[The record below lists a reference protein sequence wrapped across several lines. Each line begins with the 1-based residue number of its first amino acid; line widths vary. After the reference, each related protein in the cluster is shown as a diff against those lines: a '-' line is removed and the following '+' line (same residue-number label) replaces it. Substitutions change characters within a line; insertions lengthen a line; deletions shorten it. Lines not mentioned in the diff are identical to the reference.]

1 MTVNTQAG
9 FTLLA
14 LVLLAALPVSAGESV
29 DRELAASP
37 DGVVE
42 INNVRGEVRVE
53 GWDRDAVQVRGE
65 LDDLA
70 EGLEFTVDQKLTLV
84 HVRMPDRDIN
94 RGDGSDLTVRVP
106 AGSRVEV
113 SGVST
118 DFEIESIG
126 GGLEVQTVSGDVDAR
141 SVTGQDF
148 VRSVSGDIDL
158 ADGSGPTS
166 IRTVSGDTVARI
178 KAAEFNYSGVSGDA
192 DIVLGAV
199 SSLQIESVNG
209 DVAVAT
215 SLAEK
220 GRIQVKTINGD
231 LVLLLRG
238 EINARVDAGT
248 GPGGDIVNGLND
260 TPPEESFA
268 SAYRLSLTLGDGS
281 GSIRAK
287 TVNGDIELVRD

>member
-1 MTVNTQAG
+1 MNVNTHLG
-9 FTLLA
+9 STLLA
-14 LVLLAALPVSAGESV
+14 LVVLAALPVSAGENV

-141 SVTGQDF
+141 SVTGQVF

-215 SLAEK
+215 SLSEK